1 MSTFDEKEIDKIFW
15 LKDSIFAISY
25 IILIDG
31 GEDEIRCLC
40 IMDIE
45 TNEIYYNMI
54 GKFVQMQP
62 LAIHHKSQEVRYLLV
77 Q

>member
-1 MSTFDEKEIDKIFW
+1 MSTFEEKEIDKIFW

-31 GEDEIRCLC
+31 VEDKIKCLS

-45 TNEIYYNMI
+45 TNKIYYNMI

-62 LAIHHKSQEVRYLLV
+62 LAIHPKSQEVRYLLV